1 MSTLEQPRTTE
12 TTTIQVGSIAGRPR
26 VLIGVPGKIGERMSG
41 PGIRAWALAR
51 ALSESFDVTVAVTD
65 PPASSRDGI
74 RLVPFARRHLLREV
88 MTHDAVISACVPPY
102 LLPMAAASSTVVVS
116 DQYDPVDLEVATL
129 PDSLGTRR
137 AVASQLAVNQL
148 HLRYADVVLCAN
160 ARQRERI
167 QARLAAL
174 GPKALGPKDHGP
186 ELIELPFGLGEPPP
200 PPSRRPLRERF
211 PQISD
216 DDTVV
221 LWWGVVWRWLD
232 ADTAVRAVA
241 GLAQKRPDIKLVFA
255 PARTL
260 GADTEATNATERARH
275 LARDLGV
282 LDRTVLFWEDW
293 VPFDQRH
300 ELLAEAHI
308 GLSLHGVSQEAH
320 FSARV
325 RYLDYLWASL
335 PCILADGDE
344 TGTRFADAGFSTLV
358 TPGDDAMVREALVRL
373 ADDRDALARARDAG
387 TALAREY
394 RWETLAKPLA
404 RTLERRALERRAL
417 KAEASLPVE
426 RTLRVSR
433 YYARRLVDKAVYALE
448 HASAAADNRVAGA

>member
-1 MSTLEQPRTTE
+1 MT
-12 TTTIQVGSIAGRPR
+12 A
-26 VLIGVPGKIGERMSG
+26 
-41 PGIRAWALAR
+41 
-51 ALSESFDVTVAVTD
+51 AVSD
-65 PPASSRDGI
+65 PPSGYRDGI
-74 RLVPFARRHLLREV
+74 RLVPFARRHLLHEV
-88 MTHDAVISACVPPY
+88 MKHDAVISACLPPY

-137 AVASQLAVNQL
+137 AVDSQLAVTQL

-167 QARLAAL
+167 LGRLSTL
-174 GPKALGPKDHGP
+174 GLEDVGSRQHEL
-186 ELIELPFGLGEPPP
+186 ELIELPFGLSEPPP
-200 PPSRRPLRERF
+200 PASRRPLRERF
-211 PQISD
+211 PQIGD

-241 GLAQKRPDIKLVFA
+241 GLAETRPDIKLVFA

-260 GADTEATNATERARH
+260 GAATEATNATERARE
-275 LARDLGV
+275 LARELGV

-300 ELLAEAHI
+300 ELLAEADI
-308 GLSLHGVSQEAH
+308 GLSLHGVSDEAH

-335 PCILADGDE
+335 PCVLADGDE
-344 TGTRFADAGFSTLV
+344 TGTRFAKAGFSALV
-358 TPGDDAMVREALVRL
+358 TPGDDAMVRDTLTRL
-373 ADDRDALARARDAG
+373 ADDRDALARAREAG
-387 TALAREY
+387 IALAREY
-394 RWETLAKPLA
+394 RWESLAEPLSQALQRRA
-404 RTLERRALERRAL
+404 RERRIFERH
-417 KAEASLPVE
+417 ASLPVE

-433 YYARRLVDKAVYALE
+433 YYTRRLIDKAVFAYE
-448 HASAAADNRVAGA
+448 RASAAVGSRPART